1 MAELVK
7 LLGSEVALSTASTV
21 GSASVV
27 RLFNNTAGAVVVTR
41 ASGGST
47 VGTVTLG
54 VGEIIYLQKLPAE
67 TFAAASAIRAVAVAF
82 N

>member
-41 ASGGST
+41 ANGGGT
-47 VGTVTLG
+47 IGTVTLG
-54 VGEIIYLQKLPAE
+54 INEIIYLQKLPTE
-67 TFAAASAIRAVAVAF
+67 TLAAASAIRAVAVAF